1 MKDIINLQKK
11 IMPEMIELLNK
22 RYNILRTVYYNS
34 PIGRR
39 TLANSLGI
47 GERAIRTEVDI
58 LKKQGLLEVKSMGMN
73 VTEVGINIIDD
84 LKEFIYELRDLS
96 ILEEKLKKILDLK
109 NIYVVPGDFDN
120 DQYILSDIGKEASK
134 HILNTINDNNILGIT
149 GGTTMAEVANNMPN
163 VHNLKDILVLPARGG
178 IGKDLKTQSNNIA
191 AKIAEKLNGS
201 YKLLHIP
208 DNIGK
213 EALDTLMK
221 FDEIK
226 SLIDSI
232 KKIDILVFGIGRA
245 DTMAERRNLSED
257 IIDSLKTNKAVSEA
271 FGYYFD
277 TFGNIVRESNTV
289 GLNLKDF
296 KRIKNV
302 IGIAAG
308 AKKAEAILAITALRN
323 DLTLIV
329 DEGAARA
336 ILKKVK

>member
-22 RYNILRTVYYNS
+22 RYNILRTVYHN
-34 PIGRR
+34 PHIGRR

-47 GERAIRTEVDI
+47 GERSIRTEVDV
-58 LKKQGLLEVKSMGMN
+58 LKKQGLLEVKTMGMN
-73 VTEVGINIIDD
+73 ITEEGINIIEN
-84 LKEFIYELRDLS
+84 LKNFIYTLRDLS
-96 ILEEKLKKILDLK
+96 NLEEKLKQILDLK
-109 NIYVVPGDFDN
+109 NLHVVPGDFDN
-120 DQYILSDIGKEASK
+120 DNYILSDVGKEASK
-134 HILNTINDNNILGIT
+134 HILNTIKDNNILGIT
-149 GGTTMAEVANNMPN
+149 GGTTMAEVANSIPHI
-163 VHNLKDILVLPARGG
+163 HNLKNVLVLPARGG
-178 IGKDLKTQSNNIA
+178 IGKDLENQSNNIA
-191 AKIAEKLNGS
+191 AKIAKKLDGN

-221 FDEIK
+221 FEEIK

-245 DTMAERRNLSED
+245 DSMAERRNLSQD
-257 IIDSLKTNKAVSEA
+257 IIESLKENKAVSEA

-289 GLNLKDF
+289 GLNLNDF
-296 KRIKNV
+296 KNIKNV

-308 AKKAEAILAITALRN
+308 SKKAEAILAITALRN
-323 DLTLIV
+323 DITLVI
-329 DEGAARA
+329 DEGAAKA